1 MSASSLQDRRG
12 SRRLPEHVVNKR
24 SVPGDSDS
32 SLSHHGLREGGMG
45 KRAGRRDGPAGKGQE
60 ALPALGLRLFLGP
73 QLGIAVL
80 ICLAGAPALGQENY
94 PPVFDNLR
102 ENQDVV
108 IGLSLVVG
116 LVLFSTITALL
127 YLREHRRWTKS
138 EAAFLLELNHLRANL
153 DRAEVFLSAGP
164 QI

>member
-1 MSASSLQDRRG
+1 
-12 SRRLPEHVVNKR
+12 
-24 SVPGDSDS
+24 
-32 SLSHHGLREGGMG
+32 MG

-73 QLGIAVL
+73 QVGIAVL

-127 YLREHRRWTKS
+127 YLRERRRWTRVRAWS
-138 EAAFLLELNHLRANL
+138 RRICCRRARREVTHERNDVSSSAAQG
-153 DRAEVFLSAGP
+153 SWT
-164 QI
+164 